1 MTIYDFTTN
10 LDRRH
15 TNSIKWRV
23 KDGELPLTIA
33 DMDFR
38 VAPEIEAAMQA
49 KVARGNFGYEYA
61 PDEYFTAVA
70 SWYQQEHGGD
80 VDPTWMQYVSG
91 VIPAL
96 TACLNYFTAPGDG
109 IVMLEP
115 IYNSFFGAI
124 EKTGRKVVASQQDY
138 DRENHA
144 YQINWAD
151 LEEKLAD
158 TKTRMFIICNPHN
171 PTGMVWSKMDLERMI
186 RLANQYGVLVVAD
199 EIHGDLVI
207 EGEDYTPTF
216 SLDPIILSNV
226 ITLVSTSK
234 TFNLASLQ
242 AATAIIANP
251 LLRSRFAQAANRQG
265 IVGPNP
271 LAIPASIAAYEN
283 GGEWVHQL
291 KALIKHHRQL
301 VQQVLATDLP
311 ELSLVPGRGTYL
323 VWLDTQ
329 AVTEDSRALVA
340 FLREQT
346 GLLLTPGTEYRGNGK
361 GFVRANLA
369 YPTTVI
375 EDALARLVR
384 GVKAYQA
391 QK

>member
-49 KVARGNFGYEYA
+49 KVARGNFGYEYT

-70 SWYQQEHGGD
+70 SWYQQEHGVD
-80 VDPTWMQYVSG
+80 VAPAWMQYVSG

-144 YQINWAD
+144 YQINWA
-151 LEEKLAD
+151 
-158 TKTRMFIICNPHN
+158 
-171 PTGMVWSKMDLERMI
+171 
-186 RLANQYGVLVVAD
+186 GVLVVAD

-216 SLDPIILSNV
+216 SLDPVILSNV

-251 LLRSRFAQAANRQG
+251 LLRGRFAQAANQQG
-265 IVGPNP
+265 IVGPNL
-271 LAIPASIAAYEN
+271 LAIPASITAYEN

-329 AVTEDSRALVA
+329 AVAEDSRTLVA

-361 GFVRANLA
+361 GFVRVNLA